1 MKYAI
6 TILLFIYT
14 LTLANAQSHN
24 ISRKYYKK
32 DNKETKDST
41 QAYYYRELRN
51 NTTLIDPVLV
61 LEKYSLNNKT
71 KLLGT
76 YNNSIE
82 KKFVGQKLQGYENGK
97 IKAQEKYSFDGVKID
112 TALYYHPN
120 GKLKI
125 AYEYLHTIEN
135 EKTIVT
141 DTLILLFKDSLGN
154 NHLVNGEGYAE
165 LYIEDNSANIK
176 PTEIE
181 KGHFKNH
188 KRTGEWTGTFLGGKY
203 TFAEQYNG
211 GQLLSGIST
220 DSLHNKTSYD
230 QTTFMVQPS
239 YPKGIQEFRRYI
251 AHNYQYPKEA
261 IQAKIKGQVRLSF
274 VVEKDGS
281 LSHIK
286 VENDLGYGTGTEG
299 VNVIGRSKK
308 WIPGLKRG
316 IPVRVSYVMPINLD
330 LSN

>member
-51 NTTLIDPVLV
+51 YTTLIDPVLV
-61 LEKYSLNNKT
+61 LEKYSSNNKT

-154 NHLVNGEGYAE
+154 NHLVNGEGHAE

-188 KRTGEWTGTFLGGKY
+188 KRTGE
-203 TFAEQYNG
+203 
-211 GQLLSGIST
+211 
-220 DSLHNKTSYD
+220 
-230 QTTFMVQPS
+230 
-239 YPKGIQEFRRYI
+239 
-251 AHNYQYPKEA
+251 
-261 IQAKIKGQVRLSF
+261 
-274 VVEKDGS
+274 
-281 LSHIK
+281 
-286 VENDLGYGTGTEG
+286 
-299 VNVIGRSKK
+299 
-308 WIPGLKRG
+308 
-316 IPVRVSYVMPINLD
+316 
-330 LSN
+330 